1 MPISSFYGLQTS
13 LRGLLAQQRSLDTT
27 AHNISNASTQGYSR
41 QEAVLTASPATDIPA
56 GMLWNGGGA
65 QLGSGVDVLAYQRV
79 RDTFLDLQFRGQ
91 NSVLGEQN
99 ARSEALDRAEL
110 TLAEPGE
117 NGISKRLSE
126 FWDAWSAL
134 AGSPADPAAQGS
146 LLAKGAALADAFA
159 SVRSQLQLSQSD
171 AAAEYADLTRAS
183 APGVAPGEIE
193 ATAREIAGLN
203 DTIKKFVTAGD
214 TPNDLMDKRDQL
226 LDKLSKYGQVST
238 TVNADGTVDVA
249 FGGVATPPLV
259 GGTTVNWSGPPAG
272 WSPGG
277 RLGGL
282 MSLSQPGGD
291 IDSFITELDTIANTV
306 ATSVN
311 GALAAGTPPFFTG
324 NSADTIAVN
333 PAAQA
338 APQLLAGGPGA
349 ASDENAAARAVEALR
364 GGAADKAYRAF
375 VARMGTEVADA
386 DRKTS
391 NAQVLVDS
399 VEDRRQSV
407 AGVSLDE
414 EMSNLVRFQRA
425 YQASARAMSTMDEM
439 LDVLI
444 NRTGKVGL

>member
-1 MPISSFYGLQTS
+1 
-13 LRGLLAQQRSLDTT
+13 
-27 AHNISNASTQGYSR
+27 
-41 QEAVLTASPATDIPA
+41 
-56 GMLWNGGGA
+56 
-65 QLGSGVDVLAYQRV
+65 
-79 RDTFLDLQFRGQ
+79 
-91 NSVLGEQN
+91 
-99 ARSEALDRAEL
+99 
-110 TLAEPGE
+110 
-117 NGISKRLSE
+117 
-126 FWDAWSAL
+126 
-134 AGSPADPAAQGS
+134 
-146 LLAKGAALADAFA
+146 
-159 SVRSQLQLSQSD
+159 
-171 AAAEYADLTRAS
+171 
-183 APGVAPGEIE
+183 
-193 ATAREIAGLN
+193 
-203 DTIKKFVTAGD
+203 
-214 TPNDLMDKRDQL
+214 MDKRDQL
-226 LDKLSKYGQVST
+226 LDKLSST
-238 TVNADGTVDVA
+238 ARSRPPS
-249 FGGVATPPLV
+249 TPTAPSTSRSAASPPAARRRHHRELV
-259 GGTTVNWSGPPAG
+259 GPPAG

-291 IDSFITELDTIANTV
+291 IDSFIAELDTIANTV

>member
-1 MPISSFYGLQTS
+1 VE
-13 LRGLLAQQRSLDTT
+13 RR
-27 AHNISNASTQGYSR
+27 R
-41 QEAVLTASPATDIPA
+41 R
-56 GMLWNGGGA
+56 
-65 QLGSGVDVLAYQRV
+65 LGSGVDVLAYQRV
-79 RDTFLDLQFRGQ
+79 RDTFLDLQYRGQ
-91 NSVLGEQN
+91 NSVLGEQT

-134 AGSPADPAAQGS
+134 AGSPADPAAQGA

-159 SVRSQLQLSQSD
+159 SVKSQLQLAQGD

-183 APGVAPGEIE
+183 GPGVAPGEIE

-214 TPNDLMDKRDQL
+214 TPNDLMDKRDAL

-238 TVNADGTVDVA
+238 TANADGTVDVA

-291 IDSFITELDTIANTV
+291 IDSFITQLDTIANTV

-311 GALAAGTPPFFTG
+311 GALAPGTPPFFTG
-324 NSADTIAVN
+324 NSADSIAVN

-364 GGAADKAYRAF
+364 GGAADQAYRAF

-386 DRKTS
+386 DRKTA

-425 YQASARAMSTMDEM
+425 YQASSRAMSTMDEM

-444 NRTGKVGL
+444 NRTGRVGL